1 MESEQWSKDRKT
13 GENLARALAKTT
25 PAALKTLQ
33 DMELARI
40 IELLA
45 EVMAQC
51 GQERRERPVKKKRRV
66 GRRPGGNANT

>member
-1 MESEQWSKDRKT
+1 MESEQWFKDRKT
-13 GENLARALAKTT
+13 GENLLRALAKTT

-40 IELLA
+40 LELLA

-51 GQERRERPVKKKRRV
+51 GQERKDRPVKTKRPS
-66 GRRPGGNANT
+66 GRRPNAKS